1 MTTFTAAHRSAL
13 RTVLA
18 PAMKSMRFG
27 KGKTGR
33 GFVDLE
39 RGQGFGLPKGTLR
52 LAVGSKIF
60 EVSVTPLML
69 ARHDGNVFFKIVRT
83 A

>member
-1 MTTFTAAHRSAL
+1 MTTFTSAQRSAL
-13 RTVLA
+13 RIVLL

-33 GFVDLE
+33 GFVETELN
-39 RGQGFGLPKGTLR
+39 LPKGDLK
-52 LAVGSKIF
+52 LVVGEKAF
-60 EVSVTPLML
+60 AVSVCPLNV
-69 ARHDGNVFFKIVRT
+69 ARFDGNVFFKIVRT

>member
-27 KGKTGR
+27 KGKAGR
-33 GFVDLE
+33 GFVETELN
-39 RGQGFGLPKGTLR
+39 LPKGDLR

>member
-27 KGKTGR
+27 KGKSGR
-33 GFVDLE
+33 GFVETELN
-39 RGQGFGLPKGTLR
+39 LPKGTLR

>member
-1 MTTFTAAHRSAL
+1 MTTFTSAQRSAL

-33 GFVDLE
+33 GFVDTELN
-39 RGQGFGLPKGTLR
+39 LPKGDLK
-52 LAVGSKIF
+52 LAVGDKLF
-60 EVSVTPLML
+60 EVTVVPLML